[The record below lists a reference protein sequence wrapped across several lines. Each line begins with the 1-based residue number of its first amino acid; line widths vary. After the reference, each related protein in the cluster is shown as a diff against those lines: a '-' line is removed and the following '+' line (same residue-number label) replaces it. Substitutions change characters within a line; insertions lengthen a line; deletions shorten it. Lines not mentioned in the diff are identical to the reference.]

1 MRISPY
7 ICPAR
12 SAGHLTVS
20 AVRSHSRIYLPS
32 VSILPRCTC
41 LCTSIFYKILDRS
54 RRSSET
60 GQADPRRLSLRLRRG
75 ASWAARARARARRAA
90 AAWRSPAATPSSFSA
105 ASSYA
110 SPSPLATSAAARSAD
125 ATPPRHAAAG
135 SQFSPCRG
143 GPLPPR
149 RARRAASASRRERS
163 TASCRASSSWVRV
176 SGRG

>member
-75 ASWAARARARARRAA
+75 ASWAARARARARRARRGLA
-90 AAWRSPAATPSSFSA
+90 QPCGDALELLGRKLIREPKPARHLGCRA
-105 ASSYA
+105 
-110 SPSPLATSAAARSAD
+110 LRRRD
-125 ATPPRHAAAG
+125 AP
-135 SQFSPCRG
+135 
-143 GPLPPR
+143 PPR
-149 RARRAASASRRERS
+149 RSRVPILALQGRSTTPPPRAACRLRL
-163 TASCRASSSWVRV
+163 TA
-176 SGRG
+176 